1 MVKLILP
8 ADINLYTAQQSRV
21 LDQLVI
27 NEYGIPGFELMQR
40 AALACF
46 NIAYRLWPDSRNA
59 LVLCGIGNN
68 GGDGYLI
75 AILCKQHGLNV
86 NVLQVGDL
94 GRQKGDALT
103 ARKALE
109 KAGIA
114 LLPYQNPAAMNTLIH
129 KADIVYDA
137 LLGSGIAR
145 EVTSFWKEVILG
157 VNQHRA
163 PTIAVDIP
171 SGLHADTG
179 APLGICIE
187 ADTTI
192 SFMSK
197 KRGLYSGYGP
207 QASGKVYFDDLSV
220 PHRIYSALPTD
231 AALLTTQCI
240 TQMFQP
246 RSKLVHK
253 GSYGHALLVGGDVG
267 MSGAIQLAA
276 KAALRCGAGMAS
288 VITRKEHVQATTQA
302 QPELMCHAY
311 PDAVNYQQL
320 LGKVSAIAIG
330 PGLGLSRWGQTLFQ
344 RVLESKKIKIIDADA
359 LTCLA
364 QNSAKNDNWI
374 LTPHPGEAARL
385 LDTSVA
391 QIQDDRFAAVAAI
404 QHKYGGVCILK
415 GAGSV
420 IYDGQQ
426 YLVCPFGNPGMA
438 SAGMGDTLTGI
449 LVSIAAQ
456 AKRKKLSLMD
466 IAAIG
471 VTVHSVAGDWAAR
484 QGEYGMLAS
493 DVIEQIRCVLNHHG

>member
-1 MVKLILP
+1 MQ
-8 ADINLYTAQQSRV
+8 ADINLYTAQQSRA
-21 LDQLVI
+21 LDQLII
-27 NEYGIPGFELMQR
+27 NEHGIPGFELMQR

-59 LVLCGIGNN
+59 LVLCGTGNN

-75 AILCKQHGLNV
+75 ASLCKQHGLNV
-86 NVLQVGDL
+86 SVLQVGDI
-94 GRQKGDALT
+94 GCQKGDALT
-103 ARKALE
+103 ARKTLE

-114 LLPYQNPAAMNTLIH
+114 LLPYQNPEAMNAIIC

-137 LLGSGIAR
+137 LLGSGIDR
-145 EVTSFWKEVILG
+145 EVTSSWKEVILC
-157 VNQHRA
+157 VNQHRV

-171 SGLHADTG
+171 SGLHTDTG
-179 APLGICIE
+179 AQLGICIE
-187 ADTTI
+187 ADATI
-192 SFMSK
+192 SFISK

-207 QASGKVYFDDLSV
+207 QARGKIYFDDLGV
-220 PHRIYSALPTD
+220 PRQIYSTLPAD
-231 AALLTTQCI
+231 AMLLTAQCI
-240 TQMFQP
+240 AQMFPP
-246 RSKLVHK
+246 RAKLAYK

-276 KAALRCGAGMAS
+276 KAALRSGAGLVS
-288 VITRKEHVQATTQA
+288 VITQKEHVQATTQA

-311 PDAVNYQQL
+311 PDAVNYQKL

-330 PGLGLSRWGQTLFQ
+330 PGLGLARWGQMLFQ

-364 QNSAKNDNWI
+364 QNSSQNDHWI

-385 LDTSVA
+385 LNTGVA

-426 YLVCPFGNPGMA
+426 YFVCPFGNPGMA
-438 SAGMGDTLTGI
+438 SGGMGDTLTGI

-456 AKRKKLSLMD
+456 AKRKRLSLMD

-471 VTVHSVAGDWAAR
+471 VTVHSLAGDRAAR
-484 QGEYGMLAS
+484 QGEHGMLAS
-493 DVIEQIRCVLNHHG
+493 DLIAQIRSVLNAHG